1 MPAKSS
7 TKPKTS
13 AKPSMDDL
21 LAKVE
26 VLQLQH
32 GDLIE
37 GEIISVQKHEVCLD
51 IGHYGIGVV
60 PRRELTSTTSLEVG
74 EKLSVSVISP
84 ETVGGYA
91 VLSLRRALRSRG
103 WDEIQRIF
111 DSSEMLEV
119 DPYDANRGGLLIE
132 FEGVRGFLPLSQLS
146 VEHYPRATSADRDEI
161 LHKLNK
167 LVGKKLKV
175 CVLDLDRSANKV
187 IFSEKE
193 ALKEIIA
200 RQLEA
205 LNIGDILEGVVTT
218 VIEFG
223 AFVSVNDIEGL
234 VHISELSWERI
245 EDPRNYVKV
254 GEKVKVKVVAID
266 KGRLALSIRQLTPDP
281 WQKEAENLK
290 VGDIVNGKVT
300 RVTVFGA
307 FVQISPVIEA
317 LANVGD
323 INNSSSDKRAGKN
336 GKKEDS
342 SAGGVKPEDIFK
354 VGQSYD
360 FKILD
365 INREGR
371 KVALR
376 LKSSAGDDKK
386 TKKATT
392 DDAKAAPEK
401 EEAVADGSDD

>member
-1 MPAKSS
+1 
-7 TKPKTS
+7 
-13 AKPSMDDL
+13 MDGL
-21 LAKVE
+21 LAGVE
-26 VLQLQH
+26 IVALQY
-32 GDLIE
+32 GDLVE
-37 GEIISVQKHEVCLD
+37 GDVIAVQKHEVCLD
-51 IGHYGIGVV
+51 IGHYGIGII
-60 PRRELTSTTSLEVG
+60 PRRELTSTATLEVG
-74 EKLSVSVISP
+74 DKLSVSVISP
-84 ETVGGYA
+84 ETVAGHA
-91 VLSLRRALRSRG
+91 ILSLRRALRSRG

-132 FEGVRGFLPLSQLS
+132 FEGVRGFLPVSQLS
-146 VEHYPRATSADRDEI
+146 AEHYPRATSLDRDEI

-175 CVLDLDRSANKV
+175 CVLDLDRPANKV

-200 RQLEA
+200 RQLES
-205 LNIGDILEGVVTT
+205 LKVGDILEGTVTT

-245 EDPRNYVKV
+245 EDPRQHVKV
-254 GEKVKVKVVAID
+254 GQKVKVKVVAID

-281 WQKEAENLK
+281 WQDEAASLK
-290 VGDIVNGKVT
+290 AGDTVTGKVT

-317 LANVGD
+317 LANVSD
-323 INNSSSDKRAGKN
+323 IGPDPSAKAKN
-336 GKKEDS
+336 GS
-342 SAGGVKPEDIFK
+342 RSAKPEDLFE
-354 VGQSYD
+354 VGQSYQ
-360 FKILD
+360 FTILD

-371 KVALR
+371 KIALK
-376 LKSSAGDDKK
+376 LKSPSVAESAAGPADSQ
-386 TKKATT
+386 A
-392 DDAKAAPEK
+392 EG
-401 EEAVADGSDD
+401 EASDGQDN

>member
-1 MPAKSS
+1 
-7 TKPKTS
+7 
-13 AKPSMDDL
+13 MDDL
-21 LAKVE
+21 LAGVE
-26 VLQLQH
+26 IATLRY

-37 GEIISVQKHEVCLD
+37 GKVIVVQKHEVCLD
-51 IGHYGIGVV
+51 IGHFGIGII
-60 PRRELTSTTSLEVG
+60 PRRELTSTATLGVG
-74 EKLSVSVISP
+74 DTLGVSVISP
-84 ETVGGYA
+84 ETAGGYA

-103 WDEIQRIF
+103 WDEIQRVF
-111 DSSEMLEV
+111 DNSEMLEV
-119 DPYDANRGGLLIE
+119 ESYDANRGGLLIE
-132 FEGVRGFLPLSQLS
+132 FEGVRGFLPVSQLS
-146 VEHYPRATSADRDEI
+146 AEHYPRATSLDRDEI

-167 LVGKKLKV
+167 LVGQKLKV

-205 LNIGDILEGVVTT
+205 LNVGDILEGTVTT

-245 EDPRNYVKV
+245 EDPRKYVKV
-254 GEKVKVKVVAID
+254 GQKVKVKVVAID

-281 WQKEAENLK
+281 WQKQAESLK
-290 VGDIVNGKVT
+290 IGDIVTGQVT

-317 LANVGD
+317 LANVSD
-323 INNSSSDKRAGKN
+323 IGGGPSDRAKKGEGSSD
-336 GKKEDS
+336 
-342 SAGGVKPEDIFK
+342 SAIKPEDIFV
-354 VGQSYD
+354 VGQAYQ
-360 FKILD
+360 FTILD

-371 KVALR
+371 KIALK
-376 LKSSAGDDKK
+376 LKSSKPK
-386 TKKATT
+386 PTKPSET
-392 DDAKAAPEK
+392 PE
-401 EEAVADGSDD
+401 EEVADDGQDD

>member
-1 MPAKSS
+1 MPNKSS
-7 TKPKTS
+7 TGTKTS
-13 AKPSMDDL
+13 AKLSMDDL
-21 LAKVE
+21 LAKFE
-26 VLQLQH
+26 VPVLQH

-51 IGHYGIGVV
+51 IGHHGIGVI
-60 PRRELTSTTSLEVG
+60 PRRELTSSASLVAG
-74 EKLSVSVISP
+74 EKLSVSVVSP
-84 ETVGGYA
+84 ETAGGYA

-111 DSSEMLEV
+111 ESSEMLEV
-119 DPYDANRGGLLIE
+119 EPYDANRGGLLIE

-146 VEHYPRATSADRDEI
+146 AEHYPRATSADRDEI

-167 LVGKKLKV
+167 LIGKKLKV

-200 RQLEA
+200 RQLES
-205 LNIGDILEGVVTT
+205 LSVGDVLEGVVTT

-254 GEKVKVKVVAID
+254 GEKVKVKVVSID

-281 WQKEAENLK
+281 WQKEAEKLK
-290 VGDIVNGKVT
+290 VGDVVSGKVT

-317 LANVGD
+317 LANIGD
-323 INNSSSDKRAGKN
+323 ANGSPADKDS
-336 GKKEDS
+336 KKTPPT
-342 SAGGVKPEDIFK
+342 VKPEDIFD
-354 VGQSYD
+354 VGQTYD
-360 FKILD
+360 FTILD

-376 LKSSAGDDKK
+376 LKSKEGDSSKK
-386 TKKATT
+386 PKKAK
-392 DDAKAAPEK
+392 DAKADPQK
-401 EEAVADGSDD
+401 EEAVADGQDD